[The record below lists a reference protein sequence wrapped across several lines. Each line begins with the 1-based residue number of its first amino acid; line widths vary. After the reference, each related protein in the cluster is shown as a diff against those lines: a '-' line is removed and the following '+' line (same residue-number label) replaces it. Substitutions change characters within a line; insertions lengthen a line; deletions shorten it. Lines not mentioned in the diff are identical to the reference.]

1 MNGVSKLKLVL
12 KRLAKNIVMMKWYE
26 KFAALSPLLILGI
39 SSMSEAAWMMYVH
52 GFFAI
57 GLTCVL
63 LVLLSRHRITVSNV
77 PDKVKDGVSVVDSK
91 KGQVALSDF
100 VGLVH
105 SEVDSIKNEV
115 TRGKNIVNES
125 IETLHDSFVNVRAVL
140 KRELDNMSELVL
152 AMDGEASGGQT
163 VKGFASEMSKIMES
177 MVTAIESASSK
188 NEIAFEQNKEMQ
200 SCIEDVFEILEDVKK
215 IADQTNLLALNAAI
229 EAARAGDHGRGF
241 AVVAD
246 EVRNLSE
253 NSKVLNEQIRSSVTR
268 AKSLMS
274 QVGQSINDVLE
285 DGKAT
290 SKDARDKLAVV
301 TRDITSLDE
310 KISGKIKDSSE
321 AVKDLQKSV
330 SNSIRSLQFEDMVNQ
345 LLEGSVVNAD
355 TFLSSVEELVN
366 SGDISEDDLLKV
378 KEDLESRRVR
388 HVAQDSMDTGEVEL
402 F

>member
-1 MNGVSKLKLVL
+1 ME
-12 KRLAKNIVMMKWYE
+12 WY
-26 KFAALSPLLILGI
+26 KKVAALSPLLILSLSGVAE
-39 SSMSEAAWMMYVH
+39 SAWVMYVQ

-57 GLTCVL
+57 EFTCVL
-63 LVLLSRHRITVSNV
+63 LVLLSRSHTHTEEVA
-77 PDKVKDGVSVVDSK
+77 DKGSVEHSVVDSK
-91 KGQVALSDF
+91 KGQLALNDF

-105 SEVDSIKNEV
+105 NEVDSIKNEV

-125 IETLHDSFVNVRAVL
+125 IETLHNSFVNVRTVL

-177 MVTAIESASSK
+177 MVAAIENASSK

-200 SCIEDVFEILEDVKK
+200 SCIEEVFEILEDVKK

-229 EAARAGDHGRGF
+229 EAARAGEHGRGF

-310 KISGKIKDSSE
+310 KITGKIKDSSVT
-321 AVKDLQKSV
+321 VKDLQKNV
-330 SNSIRSLQFEDMVNQ
+330 SDSIRSLQFEDMVNQ

-388 HVAQDSMDTGEVEL
+388 HVSQDSMDTGEVEL

>member
-1 MNGVSKLKLVL
+1 ME
-12 KRLAKNIVMMKWYE
+12 WY
-26 KFAALSPLLILGI
+26 KKVAALSPLLILSLSGVAE
-39 SSMSEAAWMMYVH
+39 SAWVMYVQ

-57 GLTCVL
+57 EFTCVL
-63 LVLLSRHRITVSNV
+63 LVLLSRSHTHTEEVA
-77 PDKVKDGVSVVDSK
+77 DKGSVEHSVVDSK
-91 KGQVALSDF
+91 KGQLALNDF

-105 SEVDSIKNEV
+105 NEVDSIKNEV

-125 IETLHDSFVNVRAVL
+125 IETLHNSFVNVRTVL

-177 MVTAIESASSK
+177 MVAAIENASSK

-200 SCIEDVFEILEDVKK
+200 SCIEEVFEILEDVKK

-229 EAARAGDHGRGF
+229 EAARAGEHGRGF

-310 KISGKIKDSSE
+310 KITGKIKDSSV
-321 AVKDLQKSV
+321 AVKDLQKNV
-330 SNSIRSLQFEDMVNQ
+330 SDSIRSLQFEDMVNQ

-388 HVAQDSMDTGEVEL
+388 HVSQDSMDTGEVEL

>member
-1 MNGVSKLKLVL
+1 ME
-12 KRLAKNIVMMKWYE
+12 WY
-26 KFAALSPLLILGI
+26 KKVAALSPLLILSLSGVAE
-39 SSMSEAAWMMYVH
+39 SAWVMYVQ

-57 GLTCVL
+57 EFTCVL
-63 LVLLSRHRITVSNV
+63 LVLLSRSHTHTEKVA
-77 PDKVKDGVSVVDSK
+77 DKGSVEHSVVDSK
-91 KGQVALSDF
+91 KGQLALNDF

-105 SEVDSIKNEV
+105 NEVDSIKNEV

-125 IETLHDSFVNVRAVL
+125 IETLHNSFVNVRTVL

-177 MVTAIESASSK
+177 MVAAIENASSK

-200 SCIEDVFEILEDVKK
+200 SCIEEVFEILEDVKK

-229 EAARAGDHGRGF
+229 EAARAGEHGRGF

-310 KISGKIKDSSE
+310 KITGKIKDSSVT
-321 AVKDLQKSV
+321 VKDLQKNV
-330 SNSIRSLQFEDMVNQ
+330 SDSIRSLQFEDMVNQ

-388 HVAQDSMDTGEVEL
+388 HVSQDSMDTGEVEL